1 MLPIAIGLWYT
12 GLVPKGEKK
21 GTIMEA
27 VIHVAYSVSLDD
39 EDVDKIEAGEMS
51 ADDIDWNYYIGGS
64 FRN

>member
-1 MLPIAIGLWYT
+1 
-12 GLVPKGEKK
+12 
-21 GTIMEA
+21 MEA